1 MFQNVDR
8 QRKYDGRVLLG
19 RDGVER
25 LQVAQLQKINSPSQK
40 WPVKPINIFETNLL
54 KIVFSPEER
63 PAIRQ

>member
-1 MFQNVDR
+1 
-8 QRKYDGRVLLG
+8 
-19 RDGVER
+19 